1 MERNYAY
8 ECGSFMAL
16 SRLLRD
22 DVRELLAAKDDWE
35 REFMLRRLAGMADQ
49 VDETL
54 EELGYTKEGTPAAIS
69 S

>member
-1 MERNYAY
+1 MSRNYAY

-35 REFMLRRLAGMADQ
+35 REFMLRRLADMADQ

-54 EELGYTKEGTPAAIS
+54 EELGYTKEGTPMPIRG
-69 S
+69 

>member
-1 MERNYAY
+1 MSRNYAY
-8 ECGSFMAL
+8 ESGSFMAL

-35 REFMLRRLAGMADQ
+35 REFMLRRLADMADQ

-54 EELGYTKEGTPAAIS
+54 SELGYTKEGTPMPIS
-69 S
+69 G